1 MKEWSSTESMGPG
14 DIWDALGSWEQVVEN
29 LGGPHK
35 DWKGSQPQAY
45 AGSRGEAVAT
55 PNGARRPTWP
65 SDEAV
70 ATSFSLYLLHG
81 GFRAGRSLPC
91 VRAQPSYFIS
101 TESFSQIQL
110 PSECWG

>member
-1 MKEWSSTESMGPG
+1 MGPG

-35 DWKGSQPQAY
+35 GWEESQPQAY
-45 AGSRGEAVAT
+45 AGSREEAVGI

-70 ATSFSLYLLHG
+70 AASFSLHLLHG
-81 GFRAGRSLPC
+81 GFRAGRSPELG
-91 VRAQPSYFIS
+91 PSPV
-101 TESFSQIQL
+101 TSFHL
-110 PSECWG
+110 NPFLKTVAL